1 MGIRQF
7 KPVTKGTR
15 FRSVSDFSD
24 ITRSTP
30 EKSLTEPLKKS
41 GGRDNHGHISM
52 RRRGGGAKRK
62 YRVIDFK
69 RNKFGVPGTV
79 REIEYDP
86 NRSAR
91 IALVEYED
99 GEKRYILHPKGL
111 AVGDTVMAGPGTDVR
126 NGNALPLREVPLGT
140 AVHNVELKP
149 GKGGQMARSAG
160 TSLTVMAKEGDYV
173 TLRMASSEMRMV
185 HGSCLATI
193 GEVGN
198 AEHELV
204 SWGKAGKTR
213 WKGRR
218 PKVRGEVMNP
228 VDHPHGG
235 RTRGGRNV
243 VSPWGKKEGVKTRN
257 KNKASERLIVRGR
270 KRGKA
275 TQS

>member
-7 KPVTKGTR
+7 KPVTKSSR

-30 EKSLTEPLKKS
+30 EKSLVEPLTKS
-41 GGRDNHGHISM
+41 GGRDNHGHIAM
-52 RRRGGGAKRK
+52 RRRGGGHKRQ
-62 YRVIDFK
+62 YRIIDFK
-69 RNKFGVPGTV
+69 RNKFSVPAIV
-79 REIEYDP
+79 EHIEYDP

-91 IALVEYED
+91 IALVRYED

-111 AVGDTVMAGPGTDVR
+111 SVGDTVVSGPGADVR
-126 NGNALPLREVPLGT
+126 IGNALPLKEVPLGT
-140 AVHNVELKP
+140 DVHNIELKP

-160 TSLTVMAKEGDYV
+160 MSAQVLAKEGEYV
-173 TLRMASSEMRMV
+173 TLRLGSTEVRMI
-185 HGSCLATI
+185 HGSCMATI
-193 GEVGN
+193 GVVGN
-198 AEHELV
+198 AEHELM
-204 SWGKAGKTR
+204 SHGKAGKSR
-213 WKGRR
+213 WLGRR

-243 VSPWGKKEGVKTRN
+243 VSPWGKKEGVKTRHS
-257 KNKASERLIVRGR
+257 KKASTRLIVRGR
-270 KRGKA
+270 RRGKA

>member
-1 MGIRQF
+1 MPIRQF
-7 KPVTKGTR
+7 KPVTKSSR
-15 FRSVSDFSD
+15 FRSVSDFAE

-30 EKSLTEPLKKS
+30 EKSLLEPIKKS

-52 RRRGGGAKRK
+52 RRIGGGHKRK
-62 YRVIDFK
+62 YRIIDFK
-69 RNKFGVPGTV
+69 RNRLGQPATV

-91 IALVEYED
+91 IALVQYED

-111 AVGDTVMAGPGTDVR
+111 KVGDVISSGPGTDVR
-126 NGNALPLREVPLGT
+126 LGNALPLGEIPLGT
-140 AVHNVELKP
+140 DVHNVELKV
-149 GKGGQMARSAG
+149 GKGGQVCRSAG
-160 TSLTVMAKEGDYV
+160 LSAQVMAKEGDYV
-173 TLRMASSEMRMV
+173 TLRMPSTEVRRI
-185 HGSCLATI
+185 HNKCLATI

-198 AEHELV
+198 AEHELE
-204 SWGKAGKTR
+204 SWGKAGKSR
-213 WKGRR
+213 WMGQR

-235 RTRGGRNV
+235 RTHGGRNV

-257 KNKASERLIVRGR
+257 KKKPSTRMIVRGR

-275 TQS
+275 TQ

>member
-1 MGIRQF
+1 MGVRQF
-7 KPVTKGTR
+7 KPVTKSSR
-15 FRSVSDFSD
+15 FRSVSDFSE
-24 ITRSTP
+24 ITRREP
-30 EKSLTEPLKKS
+30 EKSLTEPLTKS

-52 RRRGGGAKRK
+52 RRRGGGHKRK
-62 YRVIDFK
+62 YRIIDFK
-69 RNKFGVPGTV
+69 RNKFDMPATV

-91 IALVEYED
+91 IALVEYAD

-111 AVGDTVMAGPGTDVR
+111 AVGDTVASGPGTDVR
-126 NGNALPLREVPLGT
+126 LGNALPLREVPLGT
-140 AVHNVELKP
+140 SVHNVELKP

-160 TSLTVMAKEGDYV
+160 TSLEVVAKEGDYV
-173 TLRMASSEMRMV
+173 TVRMASTETRRI
-185 HGSCLATI
+185 HGRCLGTI

-198 AEHELV
+198 AEHELL
-204 SWGKAGKTR
+204 SKGKAGKSR
-213 WKGRR
+213 WLGRR

-257 KNKASERLIVRGR
+257 TKKASERLIVRGR
-270 KRGKA
+270 KRGRA
-275 TQS
+275 TQ

>member
-1 MGIRQF
+1 MPIRQF
-7 KPVTKGTR
+7 KPVTKSSR
-15 FRSVSDFSD
+15 FRSVADFTE

-30 EKSLTEPLKKS
+30 EKSLVEPLKKS
-41 GGRDNHGHISM
+41 GGRDNHGHIAM
-52 RRRGGGAKRK
+52 RRIGGGHKRK
-62 YRVIDFK
+62 YRIIDFK
-69 RNKFGVPGTV
+69 RNRLGQPATV

-91 IALVEYED
+91 IALVQYED

-111 AVGDTVMAGPGTDVR
+111 KVGDVIASGPGTDVR
-126 NGNALPLREVPLGT
+126 LGNALPLGEIPLGT
-140 AVHNVELKP
+140 AVHNIELKV
-149 GKGGQMARSAG
+149 GKGGQICRSAG
-160 TSLTVMAKEGDYV
+160 MSAQVMAKEGEYV
-173 TLRMASSEMRMV
+173 TLRMPSSEVRLV
-185 HGSCLATI
+185 HQRCLATI

-198 AEHELV
+198 AEHELE
-204 SWGKAGKTR
+204 SWGKAGKSR
-213 WKGRR
+213 WMGKR

-257 KNKASERLIVRGR
+257 KKKPSQRMIVRGR

-275 TQS
+275 TQ

>member
-1 MGIRQF
+1 MPIRQF
-7 KPVTKGTR
+7 KPVTKSSR
-15 FRSVSDFSD
+15 FRSVADFTE

-30 EKSLTEPLKKS
+30 EKSLLEPLKKS
-41 GGRDNHGHISM
+41 GGRDNHGHIAM
-52 RRRGGGAKRK
+52 RRIGGGHKRK
-62 YRVIDFK
+62 YRIIDFK
-69 RNKFGVPGTV
+69 RNRLGQPATV

-91 IALVEYED
+91 IALVEYAD

-111 AVGDTVMAGPGTDVR
+111 KVGDVIASGPGTDVR
-126 NGNALPLREVPLGT
+126 LGNALPLGEIPLGT
-140 AVHNVELKP
+140 AVHNVELKV
-149 GKGGQMARSAG
+149 GKGGQICRSAG
-160 TSLTVMAKEGDYV
+160 MSAQVMAKEGEYV
-173 TLRMASSEMRMV
+173 TLRMPSSEVRLV
-185 HGSCLATI
+185 HQRCLATI

-198 AEHELV
+198 AEHELE
-204 SWGKAGKTR
+204 SWGKAGKSR
-213 WKGRR
+213 WMGKR

-257 KNKASERLIVRGR
+257 KKKSSQRMIVRGR

-275 TQS
+275 TQ

>member
-15 FRSVSDFSD
+15 FRSVSDFSE

-30 EKSLTEPLKKS
+30 EKSLTAPLKKS

-52 RRRGGGAKRK
+52 RRIGGGHKRR
-62 YRVIDFK
+62 YRIIDFK
-69 RNKFGVPGTV
+69 RNKHGVPATV
-79 REIEYDP
+79 AHIEYDP

-91 IALVEYED
+91 IALVEYAD
-99 GEKRYILHPKGL
+99 GEKRYILQPKGL
-111 AVGDTVMAGPGTDVR
+111 KQGDTIMAGPGADVR
-126 NGNALPLREVPLGT
+126 TGNSMPLKEVPLGT
-140 AVHNVELKP
+140 AVHNIELKI
-149 GKGGQMARSAG
+149 GKGGQLCRSAG
-160 TSLTVMAKEGDYV
+160 TSAQVVAKEGEYV
-173 TLRMASSEMRMV
+173 TLRLASTEVRLV
-185 HGSCLATI
+185 HGNCSATI

-198 AEHELV
+198 AEHELI
-204 SWGKAGKTR
+204 SHGKAGKSR
-213 WKGRR
+213 WLGKR

-243 VSPWGKKEGVKTRN
+243 VSPWGKPEGVKTRN
-257 KNKASERLIVRGR
+257 AKKSSTRLIVRGR

-275 TQS
+275 TK

>member
-1 MGIRQF
+1 MPIRQF
-7 KPVTKGTR
+7 KPVTKSSR
-15 FRSVSDFSD
+15 FRSVADFSE
-24 ITRSTP
+24 ITTRTP
-30 EKSLTEPLKKS
+30 EKSLLEPIKKS

-52 RRRGGGAKRK
+52 RRIGGGHKRK
-62 YRVIDFK
+62 YRIIDFK
-69 RNKFGVPGTV
+69 RNRLGQPCTV

-91 IALVEYED
+91 IALVQYED

-111 AVGDTVMAGPGTDVR
+111 KVGDVIASGPGTDVR
-126 NGNALPLREVPLGT
+126 LGNALPLGEIPLGT
-140 AVHNVELKP
+140 AVHNIELKV
-149 GKGGQMARSAG
+149 GKGGQICRSAG
-160 TSLTVMAKEGDYV
+160 MSAQVMAKEGEYV
-173 TLRMASSEMRMV
+173 TLRMPSSEVRLV
-185 HGSCLATI
+185 HQRCLATI

-198 AEHELV
+198 AEHELE
-204 SWGKAGKTR
+204 SWGKAGKSR
-213 WKGRR
+213 WMGKR

-257 KNKASERLIVRGR
+257 KKKPSQRMIVRGR

-275 TQS
+275 TQ

>member
-1 MGIRQF
+1 MPIRQF
-7 KPVTKGTR
+7 KPVTKSSR
-15 FRSVSDFSD
+15 FRSVSDFAE

-30 EKSLTEPLKKS
+30 EKSLLEPIKKS

-52 RRRGGGAKRK
+52 RRIGGGHKRK
-62 YRVIDFK
+62 YRIIDFK
-69 RNKFGVPGTV
+69 RNRLGMPATV

-91 IALVEYED
+91 IALVQYED

-111 AVGDTVMAGPGTDVR
+111 KVGDVISSGPGTDVR
-126 NGNALPLREVPLGT
+126 LGNALPLGEIPLGT
-140 AVHNVELKP
+140 AVHNVELKI
-149 GKGGQMARSAG
+149 GKGGQVCRSAG
-160 TSLTVMAKEGDYV
+160 MSAQVMAKEGEYV
-173 TLRMASSEMRMV
+173 TLRMPSTEVRMIHMR
-185 HGSCLATI
+185 CLATI

-198 AEHELV
+198 AEHELE
-204 SWGKAGKTR
+204 SWGKAGKSR
-213 WKGRR
+213 WMGQR

-235 RTRGGRNV
+235 RTHGGRNV

-257 KNKASERLIVRGR
+257 KKKPSQRMIVRGR

-275 TQS
+275 TQ

>member
-1 MGIRQF
+1 MGVRQF
-7 KPVTKGTR
+7 KPVTASSR
-15 FRSVSDFSD
+15 SRSVSDFSE
-24 ITRSTP
+24 ITRTYG
-30 EKSLTEPLKKS
+30 EKSLMEPLVKS
-41 GGRDNHGHISM
+41 GGRDNHGHIAM
-52 RRRGGGAKRK
+52 RRIGGGHKRM
-62 YRVIDFK
+62 YRIIDFK
-69 RNKFGVPGTV
+69 RNKFNMSATV

-86 NRSAR
+86 NRTAR

-111 AVGDTVMAGPGTDVR
+111 SVGDKIVSGPGSDSRV
-126 NGNALPLREVPLGT
+126 GNALPLMEIPLGT
-140 AVHNVELKP
+140 DVHNVELKP

-160 TSLTVMAKEGDYV
+160 TSVQVVAKEGEYV
-173 TLRMASSEMRMV
+173 TLRMASTEMRLV
-185 HGSCLATI
+185 HGRCLATI

-213 WKGRR
+213 WMGRR

-257 KNKASERLIVRGR
+257 KKKASERLIVRGR
-270 KRGKA
+270 RRGKA
-275 TQS
+275 TQ

>member
-15 FRSVSDFSD
+15 FRSVSDFAE

-30 EKSLTEPLKKS
+30 EKSLLEPLTKS

-52 RRRGGGAKRK
+52 RRLGGGHKRM
-62 YRVIDFK
+62 YRKVDFK
-69 RNKFGVPGTV
+69 RNKHGVPATV
-79 REIEYDP
+79 THIEYDP

-91 IALVEYED
+91 IALVTYAD

-111 AVGDTVMAGPGTDVR
+111 SVGDTIVSGPGSDVR
-126 NGNALPLREVPLGT
+126 TGNTLPLGEVPLGT
-140 AVHNVELKP
+140 DVHNVELVP
-149 GKGGQMARSAG
+149 GKGGQLARSAG
-160 TSLTVMAKEGDYV
+160 VSLQVVAKEGDYV
-173 TLRMASSEMRMV
+173 TLRMASTEMRML
-185 HGSCLATI
+185 HQRCLATV
-193 GEVGN
+193 GVVGN
-198 AEHELV
+198 AEHELE
-204 SWGKAGKTR
+204 SWGKAGKSR

-257 KNKASERLIVRGR
+257 KKKPSQRLIVRGR

-275 TQS
+275 TQ

>member
-1 MGIRQF
+1 MGIRTF
-7 KPVTKGTR
+7 KPVSKGSR
-15 FRSVSDFSD
+15 NRSVSDFAE

-30 EKSLTEPLKKS
+30 EKSLVEPLPRS

-52 RRRGGGAKRK
+52 RRIGGGHKRQ
-62 YRVIDFK
+62 YRLIDFK
-69 RNKFGVPGTV
+69 RNKHGMPAVV
-79 REIEYDP
+79 KEIEYDP

-91 IALVEYED
+91 IALVEYAD

-111 AVGDTVMAGPGTDVR
+111 KQGDSIVAGPGSDVR
-126 NGNALPLREVPLGT
+126 TGNAMPLKEVPLGT
-140 AVHNVELKP
+140 AVHNIELKI

-160 TSLTVMAKEGDYV
+160 AFAQVVAKEGEYV
-173 TLRMASSEMRMV
+173 TLKLGSTEMRLV
-185 HGSCLATI
+185 HGNCCATI

-198 AEHELV
+198 SEHELL
-204 SWGKAGKTR
+204 SHGKAGKSR
-213 WKGRR
+213 WLGKR

-243 VSPWGKKEGVKTRN
+243 VSPWGKPEGVKTRN
-257 KNKASERLIVRGR
+257 KKKSSQRLIVRGR

-275 TQS
+275 TQ

>member
-1 MGIRQF
+1 MPIRQF
-7 KPVTKGTR
+7 KPVTKSTR
-15 FRSVSDFSD
+15 FRSVADFTE

-30 EKSLTEPLKKS
+30 EKSLTEPLRKS
-41 GGRDNHGHISM
+41 GGRDNHGHIAM
-52 RRRGGGAKRK
+52 RRIGGGHKRK
-62 YRVIDFK
+62 YRIIDFK
-69 RNKFGVPGTV
+69 RNRLGQPATV

-91 IALVEYED
+91 IALVEYAD
-99 GEKRYILHPKGL
+99 GEKRYILHPRGL
-111 AVGDTVMAGPGTDVR
+111 KVGDVVSSGPGTDVR
-126 NGNALPLREVPLGT
+126 LGNALPLGEIPLGT
-140 AVHNVELKP
+140 AVHNVELKV
-149 GKGGQMARSAG
+149 GKGGQMCRSAG
-160 TSLTVMAKEGDYV
+160 MSAQVMAKEGEYV
-173 TLRMASSEMRMV
+173 TLRMPSSEVRLV
-185 HGSCLATI
+185 HQRCLATI

-198 AEHELV
+198 AEHELE

-213 WKGRR
+213 WMGKR

-257 KNKASERLIVRGR
+257 KKKSSQRMIVRGR

-275 TQS
+275 TQ

>member
-15 FRSVSDFSD
+15 FRTVSDFSE
-24 ITRSTP
+24 ITRTTP
-30 EKSLTEPLKKS
+30 EKSLTEPLTKS

-52 RRRGGGAKRK
+52 RRIGGGHKRK
-62 YRVIDFK
+62 YRIIDFK
-69 RNKFGVPGTV
+69 RNKQGVAAIV
-79 REIEYDP
+79 RHIEYDP

-91 IALVEYED
+91 IALVEYAD

-111 AVGDTVMAGPGTDVR
+111 AVGDSVTSGPGSDLR
-126 NGNALPLREVPLGT
+126 LGNALPLGDIPLGT

-160 TSLTVMAKEGDYV
+160 SSLQVVAKEGEYV
-173 TLRMASSEMRMV
+173 TLRLPSTEMRMI
-185 HGSCLATI
+185 HRRCMATI

-198 AEHELV
+198 AEHELI
-204 SWGKAGKTR
+204 SWGKAGKSR
-213 WKGRR
+213 WMGQR
-218 PKVRGEVMNP
+218 PKGRGEVMNP

-257 KNKASERLIVRGR
+257 KKKASERLIVRGR
-270 KRGKA
+270 KRGRA
-275 TQS
+275 TQ

>member
-15 FRSVSDFSD
+15 FRSVSDFAE

-30 EKSLTEPLKKS
+30 EKSLVEPLTKS

-52 RRRGGGAKRK
+52 RRLGGGHKRMHRK
-62 YRVIDFK
+62 VDFK
-69 RNKFGVPGTV
+69 RNKHGVPATV
-79 REIEYDP
+79 THIEYDP

-91 IALVEYED
+91 IALVTYAD

-111 AVGDTVMAGPGTDVR
+111 SVGDTIVSGPGSDVR
-126 NGNALPLREVPLGT
+126 TGNTLPLGEVPLGT
-140 AVHNVELKP
+140 DVHNVELVP
-149 GKGGQMARSAG
+149 GKGGQLARSAG
-160 TSLTVMAKEGDYV
+160 VSLQVVAKEGDYV
-173 TLRMASSEMRMV
+173 TLRMASTEMRML
-185 HGSCLATI
+185 HQRCLATV
-193 GEVGN
+193 GVVGN
-198 AEHELV
+198 AEHELE
-204 SWGKAGKTR
+204 SWGKAGKSR

-257 KNKASERLIVRGR
+257 KKKPSQRLIVRGR

-275 TQS
+275 TQ

>member
-1 MGIRQF
+1 MPIRQF
-7 KPVTKGTR
+7 KPVTKSSR
-15 FRSVSDFSD
+15 FRSVADFSE
-24 ITRSTP
+24 ITRTTP
-30 EKSLTEPLKKS
+30 EKSLLEPIKKS

-52 RRRGGGAKRK
+52 RRIGGGHKRK
-62 YRVIDFK
+62 YRIIDFK
-69 RNKFGVPGTV
+69 RNRLGQPATV

-91 IALVEYED
+91 IALVEYAD

-111 AVGDTVMAGPGTDVR
+111 KVGDVIASGPGTDVR
-126 NGNALPLREVPLGT
+126 LGNALPLGEIPLGT
-140 AVHNVELKP
+140 DVHNIELKI
-149 GKGGQMARSAG
+149 GKGGQVCRSAG
-160 TSLTVMAKEGDYV
+160 MSAQVMAKEGEYV
-173 TLRMASSEMRMV
+173 TLRMPSTEVRLV
-185 HGSCLATI
+185 HQRCLATI

-198 AEHELV
+198 AEHELE
-204 SWGKAGKTR
+204 SWGKAGKSR
-213 WKGRR
+213 WMGQR

-257 KNKASERLIVRGR
+257 KKKSSTRMIVRGR

-275 TQS
+275 TQ